1 MLNFLQIC
9 SNEENGQNGKSF
21 GKSSFLGGELFIL
34 FGSDFF
40 LFFYIAYINASDFS
54 YALNEYEFFNYTFL
68 DKSLTLLT
76 VKMSPE
82 LPAYELRT
90 LYRGEYSAY
99 LAQKSCGE
107 TPVLHSVIQTLWILN
122 L

>member
-9 SNEENGQNGKSF
+9 SNEENGQNGLKVSKSF

-40 LFFYIAYINASDFS
+40 FFLYIAYINASDLS

-82 LPAYELRT
+82 LPAYEQRT

-107 TPVLHSVIQTLWILN
+107 TPVLQSHRHCGS
-122 L
+122 

>member
-1 MLNFLQIC
+1 M
-9 SNEENGQNGKSF
+9 GA
-21 GKSSFLGGELFIL
+21 ELFIL
-34 FGSDFF
+34 FGSEF
-40 LFFYIAYINASDFS
+40 LLLLCIAYIKASDLS

-107 TPVLHSVIQTLWILN
+107 TPVLQSYRHCGS
-122 L
+122 